1 MIDLRSDTVTKP
13 SDGMR
18 RAMSEAEVGDDVFG
32 EDPTVNR
39 LQEAVADI
47 LGKEAALF
55 VPSGMMG
62 NQLGIH
68 VHTSPGDEV
77 IVERTSHIF
86 NYESGAAGSLSGVV
100 LHVLDGERGLITAAQ
115 LEGAIRDGNYWESAS
130 RLLCLENTLN
140 KAGGIVYP
148 LDRLQALASAA
159 KSHDLAL
166 HLDGARLWNA
176 SAASGVSEREYAALF
191 DTVTVCLSKG
201 LGAPVGSVFAGSTA
215 TVQAAHRRRKALGGG
230 MRQVGILAGGGLYA
244 LRNHRA
250 DLAEDHLKARR
261 LAEGLA
267 IIKGLAVEMPETN
280 IVLFDIA
287 HTTAL
292 SVLDELHKNGVAM
305 VPFGPHTIRA
315 TTHRDL
321 TLADI
326 DRALGIMH
334 RALSPLW
341 SVS

>member
-1 MIDLRSDTVTKP
+1 M
-13 SDGMR
+13 
-18 RAMSEAEVGDDVFG
+18 
-32 EDPTVNR
+32 
-39 LQEAVADI
+39 
-47 LGKEAALF
+47 
-55 VPSGMMG
+55 
-62 NQLGIH
+62 
-68 VHTSPGDEV
+68 
-77 IVERTSHIF
+77 
-86 NYESGAAGSLSGVV
+86 
-100 LHVLDGERGLITAAQ
+100 GERGLITAAQ

-244 LRNHRA
+244 
-250 DLAEDHLKARR
+250 
-261 LAEGLA
+261 
-267 IIKGLAVEMPETN
+267 
-280 IVLFDIA
+280 
-287 HTTAL
+287 
-292 SVLDELHKNGVAM
+292 VAQ
-305 VPFGPHTIRA
+305 PSSGF
-315 TTHRDL
+315 
-321 TLADI
+321 
-326 DRALGIMH
+326 
-334 RALSPLW
+334 S
-341 SVS
+341 

>member
-1 MIDLRSDTVTKP
+1 MP
-13 SDGMR
+13 
-18 RAMSEAEVGDDVFG
+18 
-32 EDPTVNR
+32 
-39 LQEAVADI
+39 
-47 LGKEAALF
+47 
-55 VPSGMMG
+55 
-62 NQLGIH
+62 
-68 VHTSPGDEV
+68 
-77 IVERTSHIF
+77 
-86 NYESGAAGSLSGVV
+86 
-100 LHVLDGERGLITAAQ
+100 
-115 LEGAIRDGNYWESAS
+115 
-130 RLLCLENTLN
+130 
-140 KAGGIVYP
+140 
-148 LDRLQALASAA
+148 
-159 KSHDLAL
+159 
-166 HLDGARLWNA
+166 
-176 SAASGVSEREYAALF
+176 
-191 DTVTVCLSKG
+191 
-201 LGAPVGSVFAGSTA
+201 
-215 TVQAAHRRRKALGGG
+215 
-230 MRQVGILAGGGLYA
+230 